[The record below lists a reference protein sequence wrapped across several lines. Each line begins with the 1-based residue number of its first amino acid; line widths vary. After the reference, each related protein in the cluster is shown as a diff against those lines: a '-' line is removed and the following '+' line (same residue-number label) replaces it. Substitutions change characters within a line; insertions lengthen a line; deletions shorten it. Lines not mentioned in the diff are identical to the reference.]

1 MVRPSV
7 DGVIDQGRVMVGRSD
22 DPDPAPDPDA
32 KAEAASVASL
42 VDRTRVLTVIVD
54 ELQARLAYGA
64 LHDEVTG
71 LPNRRQILV
80 RLQKAFDGDGATG
93 GLLSIDLDRIK
104 MINDTLGHDAG
115 DGLLQEASRRFLAVV
130 RPGDLVARVSGDQFV
145 VHCPGLDTPEAV
157 HRMAER
163 ITESL
168 QAPIDLPG
176 GRVVATAS
184 IGVVHVSGRADAGT
198 VLQDAGLAMDEAKQR
213 GRNRIARFHPRLR
226 EDARARLEV
235 ENALRD
241 ALAADELELHYQP
254 VVRLTD
260 GDMVGVEALLRWV
273 RPGIGVVE
281 PEAFIPVATET
292 GLILAIGRWVIEQSV
307 ATVAQWPELYV
318 AANLSARQ
326 LADAD
331 LVDFVRDTLGRHG
344 VEPRRLC
351 MEMTETD
358 LIADTES
365 VAAQLTGFR
374 DLGVRLAIDDFGTG
388 FATLDYLRRFAAAEI
403 LKIDGS
409 FVAGITDPSSHD
421 MAIVSAAM
429 VLADNLGF
437 ETIAEGVETE
447 AQRDVLTS
455 LGCGYAQGYLYSRP
469 VTAGEIDRMRE
480 IQR

>member
-1 MVRPSV
+1 MAGQTG
-7 DGVIDQGRVMVGRSD
+7 DT
-22 DPDPAPDPDA
+22 DPDSG
-32 KAEAASVASL
+32 AEAASVASL
-42 VDRTRVLTVIVD
+42 AEQTRVLTGVVED
-54 ELQARLAYGA
+54 LQNRLAYVA

-71 LPNRRQILV
+71 LPNRRQFLA
-80 RLQKAFDGDGATG
+80 RTGEAFAHDDAVS

-115 DGLLQEASRRFLAVV
+115 DGLLQEASRRFLAAV

-145 VHCPGLDTPEAV
+145 VHCPGLDTPEAAN
-157 HRMAER
+157 RMAER

-168 QAPIDLPG
+168 HAPIDLPG

-184 IGVVHVSGRADAGT
+184 IGVVHVTGRADAGT
-198 VLQDAGLAMDEAKQR
+198 VLQDAGLAMDEAR
-213 GRNRIARFHPRLR
+213 RHGRNRIAPFHPRLR
-226 EDARARLEV
+226 EQARVRLEV

-241 ALAADELELHYQP
+241 ALSADELELWYQP
-254 VVRLTD
+254 VVRLSD
-260 GDMVGVEALLRWV
+260 GVMVGVEALLRWV
-273 RPGIGVVE
+273 RPGIGVVA

-292 GLILAIGRWVIEQSV
+292 GLILNIGRWVIEQAV
-307 ATVAQWPELYV
+307 AAVAQWPELYV

-331 LVDFVRDTLGRHG
+331 LVDFVRDTLGDHG
-344 VEPRRLC
+344 VDPRRLC

-365 VAAQLTGFR
+365 VAAKLTGFR

-388 FATLDYLRRFAAAEI
+388 FATLDYLRRFAAAEV

-409 FVAGITDPSSHD
+409 FVDGITDPSSHD
-421 MAIVSAAM
+421 MAIVSAAL

-455 LGCGYAQGYLYSRP
+455 LGCGYAQGFLYSRP
-469 VTAGEIDRMRE
+469 VPASEIDRIRA